1 MSQPEGITNH
11 PASVEAA
18 EDAKLKTPAPPE
30 NTAPNSA
37 RDKANAEKDL
47 PTGMAEKV
55 ETVNPNTMTTHK

>member
-11 PASVEAA
+11 PASTETA
-18 EDAKLKTPAPPE
+18 EDAKLQDPKPPAEPE
-30 NTAPNSA
+30 ISLKDE
-37 RDKANAEKDL
+37 DKHL